1 MNLQTFIQ
9 KMPKVELH
17 VHMQGGTKPETL
29 LEIARRNGIKLPYDT
44 VEGLR
49 QWYQFKDFDHFIEIY
64 MEAADCI
71 KTPDDV
77 EFMAREFLRGQAEQN
92 IVWSEVTYT
101 ALLHYP
107 MPWAEQLAAINRAR
121 SWAEAEFGIRMGLIV
136 DIPRVVPEEEGL
148 WVADWVIEGYG
159 VSDSGG
165 VLALGLG
172 GPEVNNPPERYKSAF
187 DRVRAK
193 GIPCILHAGETL
205 GPESIWSALRTAG
218 SVRIGHGVRAIED
231 PTLMAYLKATQT
243 PLEVCP
249 TSNVCL
255 GVYPSLAQHS
265 LPKLMEAG
273 LYVTINSDD
282 PPMFNT
288 TLTNEYLVCAE
299 AFGWSA
305 EVIQQLVLNAVHVA
319 LLPAEEKQHMIE
331 AFRRQFTSAFNELAA
346 E

>member
-1 MNLQTFIQ
+1 MNLKTFIQ
-9 KMPKVELH
+9 KIPKVELH
-17 VHMQGGTKPETL
+17 VHMQGGTRPETL
-29 LEIARRNGIKLPYDT
+29 LEIARRNHIKLPYDT

-49 QWYQFKDFDHFIEIY
+49 RWYQFKNFDHFIEIY
-64 MEAADCI
+64 MEAAACV

-107 MPWAEQLAAINRAR
+107 MPWAEQLTAINRAR
-121 SWAEAEFGIRMGLIV
+121 TWAETEFGIRMGLIV

-148 WVADWVIEGYG
+148 WVADWVIEGYKNG
-159 VSDSGG
+159 VI
-165 VLALGLG
+165 ALGLG

-193 GIPCILHAGETL
+193 GIPCILHAGETM

-231 PTLMAYLKATQT
+231 PTLMAYLKVTQT

-255 GVYPSLAQHS
+255 GVYPSLAQHT

-273 LYVTINSDD
+273 LFVTINSDD

-288 TLTNEYLVCAE
+288 TLTHEYLACAE

-305 EVIQQLVLNAVHVA
+305 EVIQQLMMNAVDVA
-319 LLPAEEKQHMIE
+319 LLPADKKQRLM
-331 AFRRQFTSAFNELAA
+331 RQFTSAFNQLAGQ
-346 E
+346 

>member
-1 MNLQTFIQ
+1 MTLLNFIRH
-9 KMPKVELH
+9 MPKVELH
-17 VHMQGGTKPETL
+17 VHMQGGTRPETL
-29 LEIARRNGIKLPYDT
+29 LEIARRNHIKLPYNT

-64 MEAADCI
+64 LEAAACV

-107 MPWAEQLAAINRAR
+107 VPWADQLAAINRAR
-121 SWAEAEFGIRMGLIV
+121 AWAEREFGIGMGLII
-136 DIPRVVPEEEGL
+136 DIPRVVPEHEGL
-148 WVADWVIEGYG
+148 WVADWVIESYG
-159 VSDSGG
+159 DG

-187 DRVRAK
+187 DKVRAK
-193 GIPCILHAGETL
+193 GVPCILHAGETL

-255 GVYPSLAQHS
+255 GVYPSLAQHT

-273 LYVTINSDD
+273 LFVTINSDD

-288 TLTNEYLVCAE
+288 TLTDEYLVCAE
-299 AFGWSA
+299 AYGWNIDT
-305 EVIQQLVLNAVHVA
+305 VQQLVLNALQVS
-319 LLPAEEKQHMIE
+319 LLPAAQKQRM
-331 AFRRQFTSAFNELAA
+331 RREFVSAFKKLNG
-346 E
+346 

>member
-1 MNLQTFIQ
+1 
-9 KMPKVELH
+9 
-17 VHMQGGTKPETL
+17 
-29 LEIARRNGIKLPYDT
+29 
-44 VEGLR
+44 
-49 QWYQFKDFDHFIEIY
+49 
-64 MEAADCI
+64 
-71 KTPDDV
+71 
-77 EFMAREFLRGQAEQN
+77 
-92 IVWSEVTYT
+92 
-101 ALLHYP
+101 
-107 MPWAEQLAAINRAR
+107 MPWADQLAAINRAR
-121 SWAEAEFGIRMGLIV
+121 RWAEAEFGIRMGLIV

-148 WVADWVIEGYG
+148 WVADWVIESYG
-159 VSDSGG
+159 LSDSGG
-165 VLALGLG
+165 VIALGLG

-187 DRVRAK
+187 DKVRAK

-205 GPESIWSALRTAG
+205 GPDSIWSALRTAG

-255 GVYPSLAQHS
+255 GVYPSLVQHS

-305 EVIQQLVLNAVHVA
+305 QVIQQLVLNAVHVA
-319 LLPAEEKQHMIE
+319 LLPTEEKQRMIE
-331 AFRRQFTSAFNELAA
+331 AFQRQFTSAFNEMAA
-346 E
+346 K